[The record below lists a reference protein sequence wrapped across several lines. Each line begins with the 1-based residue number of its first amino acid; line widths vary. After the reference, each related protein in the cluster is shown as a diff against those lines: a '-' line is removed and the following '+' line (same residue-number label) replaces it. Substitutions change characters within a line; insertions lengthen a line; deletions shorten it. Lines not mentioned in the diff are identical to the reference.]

1 MNLGPRMAHSRS
13 DDPRLK
19 WGSKTSRRKPWLCR
33 GPDRVPKLTACKT
46 IEVGAQHDPPP
57 FWHDGSEG
65 NLMETF
71 THANIDGYL
80 PWLRANSG
88 GFVVN
93 FRWKGGKHLVVH
105 RATCRDIAKA
115 NVNYG
120 RRGDDSG
127 KACFSVPVPKV

>member
-1 MNLGPRMAHSRS
+1 
-13 DDPRLK
+13 
-19 WGSKTSRRKPWLCR
+19 
-33 GPDRVPKLTACKT
+33 
-46 IEVGAQHDPPP
+46 
-57 FWHDGSEG
+57 
-65 NLMETF
+65 METF
-71 THANIDGYL
+71 THANIDGCL

-127 KACFSVPVPKV
+127 KACSSDLTELRAWASRTYGKQLDTCVHCLTASN